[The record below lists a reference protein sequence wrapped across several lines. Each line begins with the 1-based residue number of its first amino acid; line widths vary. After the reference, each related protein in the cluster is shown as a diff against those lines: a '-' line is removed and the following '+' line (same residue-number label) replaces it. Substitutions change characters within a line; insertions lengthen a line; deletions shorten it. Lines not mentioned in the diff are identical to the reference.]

1 MSGIL
6 FIRKR
11 CLVVDCGGTTV
22 KVLLAERHRDG
33 IQVLHSMTVNLRE
46 EGLLSV
52 DEMGRHLARL
62 LDAFGDIPMT
72 ALVRQS
78 STISQIMEMGGKWPH
93 NVRRA
98 IREETSNLSGLSE
111 RSILYDFVPMRPF
124 ARFQAP
130 YWVTI
135 ARENELE
142 EQIEPLRRQD
152 RQIAAVTTPANSLV
166 NAFVTL
172 CPGTGEALLLEIGET
187 STTVALVEGGQ
198 GVFATNIALGGEHF
212 TEALAEDLGVDYDRA
227 ESIKREADVFES
239 NRPTEK
245 LGQALLRWR
254 EEIDEVVMEWSREQG
269 LDVNRYLY
277 LPCWLSGGGSCQ
289 PGLHRFLALNW
300 HREIG
305 DWPALSED
313 LPDGGAANYAVA
325 YGAALGTFRK
335 GPCPVNLLPADLRKA
350 RGFERRVQALY
361 WVCAVCLALA
371 FFLIFRGAGNLREDI
386 SVKREE
392 LERAREA
399 VSLAEEV
406 DTLRELRR
414 EVYFETMPVLYR
426 KKVTRDF
433 LETLAFLRGLGEQ
446 EEYWFV
452 LLADEDSYFE
462 EGERL
467 ISPRSTS
474 ETIGLADF
482 IGRERGFIVE
492 LCVPGEEELAETSA
506 LGEVVSALRSAE
518 FLRGVDKLPA
528 GQRRVRVPPEATLP
542 DYTYTLTLELEPL
555 HHGIEELSQEDWRR
569 STRLF
574 SNP

>member
-1 MSGIL
+1 
-6 FIRKR
+6 
-11 CLVVDCGGTTV
+11 
-22 KVLLAERHRDG
+22 
-33 IQVLHSMTVNLRE
+33 MTVNLRE
-46 EGLLSV
+46 EGLLNA

-62 LDAFGDIPMT
+62 LDAFGDIPLT

-78 STISQIMEMGGKWPH
+78 STISQLMEMGGKWPH

-172 CPGTGEALLLEIGET
+172 CPREGEGLLLEIGET
-187 STTVALVEGGQ
+187 STTVALVDGGQ
-198 GVFATNIALGGEHF
+198 AVFATNVALGGEHF
-212 TEALAEDLGVDYDRA
+212 TEALAEDLGLDYDRA
-227 ESIKREADVFES
+227 EALKREADVFENS
-239 NRPTEK
+239 RPTEM
-245 LGQALLRWR
+245 LGRVLQRWR
-254 EEIDEVVMEWSREQG
+254 EEIDEVVVEWSREQG
-269 LDVNRYLY
+269 LEVDRYRN

-289 PGLHRFLALNW
+289 RGLRRCLALNW

-305 DWPALSED
+305 DWPSLSKD
-313 LPDGGAANYAVA
+313 LPEGGAANYAVA

-361 WVCAVCLALA
+361 WGCAVCLALA
-371 FFLIFRGAGNLREDI
+371 FFLIFRGAGGLREDI
-386 SVKREE
+386 RVKRED

-399 VSLAEEV
+399 VLLAEEV
-406 DTLRELRR
+406 DTRRELRR
-414 EVYFETMPVLYR
+414 EVYFEALPVLYR
-426 KKVTRDF
+426 KKATRDF
-433 LETLAFLRGLGEQ
+433 LETLAFLRSLGEQ

-452 LLADEDSYFE
+452 LLADADSYFE

-474 ETIGLADF
+474 ETVGLTDI

-492 LCVPGEEELAETSA
+492 LCVPGEEELAETST

-528 GQRRVRVPPEATLP
+528 GQRRMWVATEATLP
-542 DYTYTLTLELEPL
+542 EYTYTLTLELEPFR
-555 HHGIEELSQEDWRR
+555 HGMEELSQEDWRR
-569 STRLF
+569 SRRLF
-574 SNP
+574 PNP